1 MSLPRRR
8 RRHVRPG
15 HAPVVLL
22 ALCALWGP
30 SARAQAGASA
40 VKGPYLT
47 DLSDTG
53 VVVRFELDVASEAK
67 VQIEPADSAAQPVRF
82 FRSPVSAMH
91 AVSID
96 GLRAATSYDY
106 VVRSGNVAVGQGHF
120 DTAPDPDSKSRLTF
134 LVYGDTRTDPTVHAG
149 LVRAMSKA
157 GGTFLIHTGDMVA
170 NGASP
175 DDWQS
180 FFAVERDLLAS
191 CPLFVAIG
199 NHELVDDDAG
209 TNFARYVGML
219 DAHGVPRLYGSVRL
233 GPARFF
239 FLNAMD
245 DWSGGEERAWLDEA
259 LGRADAE
266 KGLVWRIAVLHQGPW
281 SAGPHGPNPQ
291 LLDGHVPELFASH
304 GVDLVL
310 SGHDHIYER
319 GAAGAVKYVVS
330 GGGGAPLYPIVT
342 RTPTTSFAESAYHF
356 IRFTLDGDALELV
369 AYRPDGSIL
378 DRCGFRKAAAWDCD
392 PPRATSPSP
401 VGGSAM
407 TKLGSGFLVVVGAL
421 GLLFAVARRR
431 LAKRRGVDSL

>member
-1 MSLPRRR
+1 
-8 RRHVRPG
+8 
-15 HAPVVLL
+15 
-22 ALCALWGP
+22 
-30 SARAQAGASA
+30 
-40 VKGPYLT
+40 
-47 DLSDTG
+47 
-53 VVVRFELDVASEAK
+53 
-67 VQIEPADSAAQPVRF
+67 
-82 FRSPVSAMH
+82 
-91 AVSID
+91 
-96 GLRAATSYDY
+96 
-106 VVRSGNVAVGQGHF
+106 
-120 DTAPDPDSKSRLTF
+120 
-134 LVYGDTRTDPTVHAG
+134 
-149 LVRAMSKA
+149 
-157 GGTFLIHTGDMVA
+157 
-170 NGASP
+170 
-175 DDWQS
+175 
-180 FFAVERDLLAS
+180 
-191 CPLFVAIG
+191 
-199 NHELVDDDAG
+199 
-209 TNFARYVGML
+209 
-219 DAHGVPRLYGSVRL
+219 
-233 GPARFF
+233 
-239 FLNAMD
+239 
-245 DWSGGEERAWLDEA
+245 
-259 LGRADAE
+259 
-266 KGLVWRIAVLHQGPW
+266 
-281 SAGPHGPNPQ
+281 